1 MATESALPA
10 RVDLAS
16 AFRGV
21 PQGAD
26 AAALS
31 ALLSVLADLPDG
43 AAVGQAVMQGVL
55 GPYGC
60 DLALVYAL
68 RTDGSAHDLV
78 AGFGLGQR
86 ETAIY
91 SSVPADSRL
100 PGAEAAR
107 TGVDRIMAAG
117 EVAESYPLAA
127 PFFRVRPQAGDIAFM
142 VLRHRGA
149 PLGFC
154 VFGFPEPV
162 HATWQLRV
170 TMDGLLAA
178 LSLWL
183 LTRPASE
190 IAGRALR
197 EPLTTSPRQREVL
210 VLMREGY
217 SNADIARQLGY
228 SIATVKADIT
238 AMSAMLGA
246 RGRADLLAKAAQAG
260 L

>member
-1 MATESALPA
+1 MPDPVVVGLPWGSLGRA
-10 RVDLAS
+10 EA
-16 AFRGV
+16 RGV
-21 PQGAD
+21 DGG
-26 AAALS
+26 ALS

-60 DLALVYAL
+60 DLALVYAQ

-91 SSVPADSRL
+91 SSVPTDSHL

-107 TGVDRIMAAG
+107 TGVDRIMPAGQVAAN
-117 EVAESYPLAA
+117 YPLAA
-127 PFFRVRPQAGDIAFM
+127 PFFRSRPPQGDIAFM

-154 VFGFPEPV
+154 VLGFREPLV
-162 HATWQLRV
+162 ASWHLRV
-170 TMDGLLAA
+170 TMDALLAA

-190 IAGRALR
+190 VAGRAPR

-210 VLMREGY
+210 VLVREGF
-217 SNADIARQLGY
+217 SNREIAVQLGY
-228 SIATVKADIT
+228 SVATVKADIT

-246 RGRADLLAKAAQAG
+246 RGRADLIHKAALAG